1 MQIIPLQ
8 AVPNQKF
15 QVVLAD
21 QSCQI
26 EINQTDYGLFT
37 TLWLGDDLV
46 IAGVLSLNATRIV
59 RSAYLGFVG
68 DLAFQDLDGSEN
80 PIYTGLGTR
89 FVLNYL
95 EESDLS

>member
-37 TLWLGDDLV
+37 TLWLGDALV
-46 IAGVLSLNATRIV
+46 IAGVLSLNKTRIV
-59 RSAYLGFVG
+59 RSSYLGFVG
-68 DLAFQDLDGSEN
+68 DLAFQDLEDN
-80 PIYTGLGTR
+80 ADPIYTGLGTR
-89 FVLNYL
+89 FILNYL
-95 EESDLS
+95 EESDLA